1 MPSLSAT
8 DNLINETQVVWHD
21 LRMLAEHQ
29 SVSQSVLFIRAQTLT
44 AERGEG
50 ESGGARAAW
59 RDVVTVLVLWTG
71 TGHVATQQRDATKLI
86 SDLSARGNPRGRL
99 ARDQCIPPG
108 ALLTGG
114 LGKAK
119 I

>member
-1 MPSLSAT
+1 MAAAAGGKAKS
-8 DNLINETQVVWHD
+8 
-21 LRMLAEHQ
+21 R
-29 SVSQSVLFIRAQTLT
+29 RAPRTNQNQR
-44 AERGEG
+44 RGKAKAA
-50 ESGGARAAW
+50 ARAAAEEQIGACGFDL
-59 RDVVTVLVLWTG
+59 RYGAERPDGAV
-71 TGHVATQQRDATKLI
+71 QRDATKLI
-86 SDLSARGNPRGRL
+86 SDLSARDNPRVRL

>member
-1 MPSLSAT
+1 MVKLVAAI
-8 DNLINETQVVWHD
+8 D
-21 LRMLAEHQ
+21 A
-29 SVSQSVLFIRAQTLT
+29 
-44 AERGEG
+44 
-50 ESGGARAAW
+50 GG
-59 RDVVTVLVLWTG
+59 LP
-71 TGHVATQQRDATKLI
+71 KLI

-99 ARDQCIPPG
+99 ARDQCIPAW

>member
-1 MPSLSAT
+1 M
-8 DNLINETQVVWHD
+8 IKF
-21 LRMLAEHQ
+21 LRVTLGCKGGIGRTL
-29 SVSQSVLFIRAQTLT
+29 LFLNRRKRKESIELRIEIRIREQTT
-44 AERGEG
+44 AHR
-50 ESGGARAAW
+50 R
-59 RDVVTVLVLWTG
+59 
-71 TGHVATQQRDATKLI
+71 ATQRGSDTELI
-86 SDLSARGNPRGRL
+86 SDLPARGNPRVRL

>member
-1 MPSLSAT
+1 
-8 DNLINETQVVWHD
+8 
-21 LRMLAEHQ
+21 
-29 SVSQSVLFIRAQTLT
+29 
-44 AERGEG
+44 
-50 ESGGARAAW
+50 
-59 RDVVTVLVLWTG
+59 VVTVLVLWTG

-86 SDLSARGNPRGRL
+86 SDLRRGVTRESGWLGIN
-99 ARDQCIPPG
+99 QCIPAW

>member
-1 MPSLSAT
+1 MGSRRAGSAHAVWRAPP
-8 DNLINETQVVWHD
+8 DLAPVVHAGGVAP
-21 LRMLAEHQ
+21 LGRFSGAP
-29 SVSQSVLFIRAQTLT
+29 
-44 AERGEG
+44 EG
-50 ESGGARAAW
+50 
-59 RDVVTVLVLWTG
+59 D
-71 TGHVATQQRDATKLI
+71 KLI
-86 SDLSARGNPRGRL
+86 SDLSARGNPRVRL

>member
-1 MPSLSAT
+1 MGGGAT
-8 DNLINETQVVWHD
+8 PATHVS
-21 LRMLAEHQ
+21 RRTLAERHN
-29 SVSQSVLFIRAQTLT
+29 
-44 AERGEG
+44 
-50 ESGGARAAW
+50 
-59 RDVVTVLVLWTG
+59 D
-71 TGHVATQQRDATKLI
+71 TKLI
-86 SDLSARGNPRGRL
+86 SDLSARGNPRVRL

>member
-1 MPSLSAT
+1 MM
-8 DNLINETQVVWHD
+8 
-21 LRMLAEHQ
+21 R
-29 SVSQSVLFIRAQTLT
+29 
-44 AERGEG
+44 AERYE
-50 ESGGARAAW
+50 W
-59 RDVVTVLVLWTG
+59 
-71 TGHVATQQRDATKLI
+71 QRDATKLI
-86 SDLSARGNPRGRL
+86 SDLPARGNPRVRL